1 MGPLERTSCGSIGNA
16 HSQMQFGLQ
25 IGLNYLVNKP
35 HPFWWRVT
43 AFMLEGI
50 QEALMQPVPPEEQFR
65 NLLSSAP
72 FLVTAYRGDCKP
84 FLSPGSSVTYTHFL
98 TLH

>member
-84 FLSPGSSVTYTHFL
+84 FLSPESSVTYTHFL